1 MNRLSSLLLALAVSL
16 AGQPFDES
24 QLQGLRWR
32 LVGPMRGGRVL
43 AVAGIPADANT
54 FYFGAAAGGVW
65 KTTNGGESWV
75 PLFDHQSV
83 SSIGALALAP
93 SNPNI
98 IYVGTGEACIRGN
111 ISHGDGVYKSVDAG
125 KTWINMGLRET
136 RHIGRILVDPK
147 NPDLVLVAA
156 LGHAYGPNTERG
168 VFRSSDGGKTW
179 QKVLYKDENTG
190 AIDLSFDPANPEI
203 VFAALWQVQ
212 RTPWS
217 LTSGGPGSGIYKSVD
232 AGKTWSRLDGHG
244 LPVGPLGRIGI
255 SVSPADST
263 RIYAMIEANE
273 GGLFRSDDGGGT
285 WSRINGDYGLR
296 GRPWYYTHVTAD
308 PVNADTVYILDF
320 GFHRSIDGGRTFSM
334 LFAPHGDYHALW
346 IDPTN
351 PRRMINANDGG
362 ASISTDWGKSWSSED
377 NQPTAQ
383 FYHVVTDNRFPYH
396 LYGAQQDRGTVAI
409 ASRREPTEPEF
420 YAVGGGESGMICP
433 YPPDP
438 NIVYAGS
445 NYGTFTRFDKRTEAL
460 QNISPWPQNYL
471 NMPAADAKYRFQW
484 TTPMLISP
492 HDPNIL
498 YIAAQVLFKTS
509 DAGMTWTSIS
519 PDLTRN
525 DKSKQKSSGGPISQ
539 DNTGVEY
546 FDTIFAL
553 AESPLEKNLIW
564 AGTDDGLIQ
573 LTRDGGKNWT
583 NVTPASL
590 PEWSMVSLIDAS
602 PHAAGTAYA
611 AIDRHKLD
619 DFRPYIFKTA
629 DYGHTWT
636 RIDRGIPEDTYV
648 HAVREDPKRKGL
660 LYAGAE
666 TGIFVSFDD
675 GAHWQSLQ
683 LNLPMSPVH
692 DLVIHDDDL
701 VAATYGRAFWILD
714 DVSPLRQIGVETTS
728 NNVKLFTPATAYRT
742 RDNSAAIYYNLS
754 AAPSQPVTI
763 EIRDSKGKVV
773 RSYRSRGGSQ
783 SASQQGG
790 GFNAPLTAMPGLNR
804 LQWNLRYG
812 GQGGGPI
819 VLPGSYEVRLVVDG
833 QSYAAPLTV
842 KLDPRVQTSAADL
855 EKQLDLAT
863 RIRTRVS
870 EVNGLAG
877 QLESL
882 KPQLDTL
889 RQHAAQDSKARGLSD
904 AVDDFKKKLAL
915 AEAGLIGWRANRNG
929 YSLNYPPAPVDQLS
943 QLASAIE
950 GADAA
955 PNQPSYQV
963 FEELSRG
970 LDPRVASARE
980 LLTKDLA
987 ALNDLARK
995 ANVGVLT
1002 PAAGAGN

>member
-1 MNRLSSLLLALAVSL
+1 MNCRGFLLLALAVSL
-16 AGQPFDES
+16 RAQPFDES
-24 QLQGLRWR
+24 QLQALRWR

-43 AVAGIPADANT
+43 AVAGIAGDAET

-65 KTTNGGESWV
+65 KTTNGGLSWT

-83 SSIGALALAP
+83 ASIGALAVAP
-93 SNPNI
+93 SNTNV
-98 IYVGTGEACIRGN
+98 IYAGSGEACIRGN

-125 KTWINMGLRET
+125 KTWVNIGLRDT
-136 RHIGRILVDPK
+136 RHIARILVDPK
-147 NPDLVLVAA
+147 NPDNVLVAA

-168 VFRSSDGGKTW
+168 VFRSADGGATW

-203 VFAALWQVQ
+203 VFAALWQVE

-217 LTSGGPGSGIYKSVD
+217 LVSGGPGSGIYKSMD
-232 AGKTWSRLDGHG
+232 AGKSWSHLDGRG
-244 LPVGPLGRIGI
+244 LPAGPLGRIGI
-255 SVSPADST
+255 SVSAADSS
-263 RIYAMIEANE
+263 RVYAMIEAKD
-273 GGLFRSDDGGGT
+273 GGLFRSDDGGGA
-285 WSRINGDYGLR
+285 WIRINGDYGLR
-296 GRPWYYTHVTAD
+296 GRPWYYTHVYAD

-409 ASRREPTEPEF
+409 ASHKESSEPEF
-420 YAVGGGESGMICP
+420 YAVGGGESGMIAP

-445 NYGTFTRFDKRTEAL
+445 NYGTFTRFDKRTGSL

-492 HDPNIL
+492 HDPNVL

-509 DAGMTWTSIS
+509 DAGMTWTAIS
-519 PDLTRN
+519 TDLTRN
-525 DKSKQKSSGGPISQ
+525 DKSKQKSSGGPVTQ

-546 FDTIFAL
+546 FDTIFAV
-553 AESPLEKNLIW
+553 AESPVEKGLLW

-573 LTRDGGKNWT
+573 LTRDSGKNWT
-583 NVTPASL
+583 NVTPPSL
-590 PEWSMVSLIDAS
+590 PEWSMVSLIEAS

-629 DYGHTWT
+629 DYGRSWT
-636 RIDRGIPEDTYV
+636 RIDSGIPQNTYV
-648 HAVREDPKRKGL
+648 HAVREDPKRKGM

-714 DVSPLRQIGVETTS
+714 DVSPLRQIGVETS
-728 NNVKLFTPATAYRT
+728 NTVKLFTPATAYRT
-742 RDNSAAIYYNLS
+742 RDGSAALYYNLA
-754 AAPSQPVTI
+754 AAPSQPVVI
-763 EIRDSKGKVV
+763 EIRDSKGTLV
-773 RSYRSRGGSQ
+773 RSFRSRGGSQ
-783 SASQQGG
+783 SGGQQGG
-790 GFNAPLTAMPGLNR
+790 GFNPPLTTNPGLNR
-804 LQWNLRYG
+804 VQWNLRYG
-812 GQGGGPI
+812 GQAAGPM
-819 VLPGSYEVRLVVDG
+819 VLPGTYEVRLVMNG
-833 QSYAAPLTV
+833 KSYNAPLTV
-842 KLDPRVQTSAADL
+842 KLDPRVQVSQADL
-855 EKQLDLAT
+855 EKQIELTT
-863 RIRTRVS
+863 RIHTRVA

-889 RQHAAQDSKARGLSD
+889 RQHAAQDGKAKGLLD
-904 AVDDFKKKLAL
+904 AVDDLRKKVASV
-915 AEAGLIGWRANRNG
+915 EEGLIGWRVNRNG

-943 QLASAIE
+943 QLASAID
-950 GADAA
+950 GADTA
-955 PNQPSYQV
+955 PNQPAYQV

-970 LDPRVASARE
+970 LDSPVAQAHE

-1002 PAAGAGN
+1002 PAAAGN

>member
-1 MNRLSSLLLALAVSL
+1 MNCRGFLLLALAVSL
-16 AGQPFDES
+16 RAQPFDES
-24 QLQGLRWR
+24 QLQALRWR

-43 AVAGIPADANT
+43 AVAGIAGDAET

-65 KTTNGGESWV
+65 KTTNGGLSWT

-83 SSIGALALAP
+83 ASIGALAVAP
-93 SNPNI
+93 SNTNV
-98 IYVGTGEACIRGN
+98 IYAGSGEACIRGN

-125 KTWINMGLRET
+125 KTWVNIGLRDT
-136 RHIGRILVDPK
+136 RHIARILVDPK
-147 NPDLVLVAA
+147 NPDNVLVAA

-168 VFRSSDGGKTW
+168 VFRSADGGATW

-203 VFAALWQVQ
+203 VFAALWQVE

-217 LTSGGPGSGIYKSVD
+217 LVSGGPGSGIYKSMD
-232 AGKTWSRLDGHG
+232 AGKSWSHLDGRG
-244 LPVGPLGRIGI
+244 LPAGPLGRIGI
-255 SVSPADST
+255 SVSAADSS
-263 RIYAMIEANE
+263 RVYAMIEAKD
-273 GGLFRSDDGGGT
+273 GGLFRSDDGGGA
-285 WSRINGDYGLR
+285 WIRINGDYGLR
-296 GRPWYYTHVTAD
+296 GRPWYYTHVYAD

-409 ASRREPTEPEF
+409 ASHKESSEPEF
-420 YAVGGGESGMICP
+420 YAVGGGESGMIAP

-445 NYGTFTRFDKRTEAL
+445 NYGTFTRFDKRTGSL

-492 HDPNIL
+492 HDPNVL
-498 YIAAQVLFKTS
+498 YIAAQVLFKML
-509 DAGMTWTSIS
+509 DAGMTWTAIS
-519 PDLTRN
+519 TDLTRN
-525 DKSKQKSSGGPISQ
+525 DKSKQKSSGGPVTQ

-546 FDTIFAL
+546 FDTIFAV
-553 AESPLEKNLIW
+553 AESPVEKGLLW

-573 LTRDGGKNWT
+573 LTRDSGKNWT
-583 NVTPASL
+583 NVTPPSL
-590 PEWSMVSLIDAS
+590 PEWSMVSLIEAS

-629 DYGHTWT
+629 DYGRSWT
-636 RIDRGIPEDTYV
+636 RIDSGIPQNTYV
-648 HAVREDPKRKGL
+648 HAVREDPKRKGM

-714 DVSPLRQIGVETTS
+714 DVSPLRQIGVETS
-728 NNVKLFTPATAYRT
+728 NTVKLFTPATAYRT
-742 RDNSAAIYYNLS
+742 RDGSAALYYNLA
-754 AAPSQPVTI
+754 AAPSQPVVI
-763 EIRDSKGKVV
+763 EIRDSKGTLV
-773 RSYRSRGGSQ
+773 RSFRSRGGSQ
-783 SASQQGG
+783 SGGQQGG
-790 GFNAPLTAMPGLNR
+790 GFNPPLTTNPGLNR
-804 LQWNLRYG
+804 VQWNLRYG
-812 GQGGGPI
+812 GQAAGPM
-819 VLPGSYEVRLVVDG
+819 VLPGTYEVRLVMNG
-833 QSYAAPLTV
+833 KSYNAPLTV
-842 KLDPRVQTSAADL
+842 KLDPRVQVSQADL
-855 EKQLDLAT
+855 EKQIELTT
-863 RIRTRVS
+863 RIHTRVA

-889 RQHAAQDSKARGLSD
+889 RQHAAQDGKAKGLLD
-904 AVDDFKKKLAL
+904 AVDDLRKKVASV
-915 AEAGLIGWRANRNG
+915 EEGLIGWRVNRNG

-943 QLASAIE
+943 QLASAID
-950 GADAA
+950 GADTA
-955 PNQPSYQV
+955 PNQPAYQV

-970 LDPRVASARE
+970 LDSPVAQAHE

-1002 PAAGAGN
+1002 PAAAGN